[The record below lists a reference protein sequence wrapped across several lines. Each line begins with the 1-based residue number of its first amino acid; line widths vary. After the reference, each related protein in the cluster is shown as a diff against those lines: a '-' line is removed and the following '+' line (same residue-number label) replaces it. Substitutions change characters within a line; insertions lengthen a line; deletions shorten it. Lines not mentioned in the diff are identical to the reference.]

1 METAAICRD
10 EYGNPRAALA
20 EVEGGGRSPAARL
33 ARLVAWWPVAA
44 IVVFAA
50 AFALPVFVAPM
61 PAMPDY
67 PAHLAT
73 FYLLAGGAKATLL
86 AHFYRVAW
94 AFVPNLAAE
103 ATVPFLAPLLGMG
116 HAIALFLA
124 VTVWLWIAGAAA
136 VQWAL
141 FRRVRIAPLF
151 AGFFA
156 YNANFMWGFFNYC
169 FGTGL
174 ALLAFAAWIAS
185 ENRRR
190 AWHFAA
196 LAACVL
202 VIYFCHVFAAA
213 TLLSLIACY
222 EIAGIGL
229 TFSPMRQLR
238 RVVPIVPAAIPAILA
253 FVILKPAGDGGDVA
267 FNLLDTWEDRLSAAV
282 QFCFD
287 RPAWVL
293 LGALVAL
300 FAIGVW
306 RKTIF
311 VHPRLRFLLVAL
323 LLASAFA
330 PEWAMGGWGVDLRL
344 PAVLGTLAF
353 AASEFRFGP
362 RSTVALALGALAASA
377 YCAATLAGNW
387 LYYDARFAEFRAA
400 TRALPPGSKLVT
412 VLDGDAMGLASDQ
425 PYWHMAEY
433 AIVDRQAFTPLLFTT
448 VGQHVIRL
456 QPAVAR
462 IAAHSAEQGSP
473 PDIGEL
479 DDLSAG
485 NTNDDP
491 DISKVFPY
499 LIRFQCHFDTAVVI
513 HLGGKRSPVPDML
526 ELEHAGSFFSL
537 YRIHP
542 DENCAKP

>member
-1 METAAICRD
+1 MGAAAICR
-10 EYGNPRAALA
+10 EAYGRAVGVRR
-20 EVEGGGRSPAARL
+20 EPGRGTGQGSLDRL
-33 ARLVAWWPVAA
+33 ASWWPVAA
-44 IVVFAA
+44 VA
-50 AFALPVFVAPM
+50 AFALIFSLPVFVASM

-73 FYLLAGGAKATLL
+73 FYLLGGGAKLPLL
-86 AHFYRVAW
+86 AHFYRVHW

-103 ATVPFLAPLLGMG
+103 ATVPFLAPLLGLPR
-116 HAIALFLA
+116 ATALFLGM
-124 VTVWLWIAGAAA
+124 TLWLWFAGAAA

-141 FRRVRIAPLF
+141 FRRMGVAPLL

-156 YNANFMWGFFNYC
+156 YNANFMWGFFNYS

-174 ALLAFAAWIAS
+174 ALLAFAAWIAG
-185 ENRRR
+185 EKRRR
-190 AWHFAA
+190 PWHFAV
-196 LAACVL
+196 LATTLL

-213 TLLSLIACY
+213 TLLLLIGCY
-222 EIAGIGL
+222 EIAAEGFVL
-229 TFSPMRQLR
+229 SPARLLR
-238 RVVPIVPAAIPAILA
+238 RLAPVALAALPSLCAWV
-253 FVILKPAGDGGDVA
+253 FFKPRGDGGSVA
-267 FNLLDTWEDRLSAAV
+267 FNLLDTWQDRLSAAV

-287 RPAWVL
+287 RPAWPL
-293 LGALVAL
+293 LAALVAL
-300 FAIGVW
+300 FVLGVW
-306 RKTIF
+306 RRRII
-311 VHPRLRFLLVAL
+311 VHPRMRFLLVVL
-323 LLASAFA
+323 LFASAFA

-344 PAVLGTLAF
+344 PAVLGTLIF
-353 AASEFRFGP
+353 AGAEFRF
-362 RSTVALALGALAASA
+362 RARTTAAIALCALAVAA

-400 TRALPPGSKLVT
+400 THTLPLGSKLVT

-433 AIVDRQAFTPLLFTT
+433 AIMDRQAYTPLLFTT
-448 VGQHVIRL
+448 VGQHVIGL
-456 QPAVAR
+456 QPAVES
-462 IAAHSAEQGSP
+462 IAARSAEQGSP
-473 PDIGEL
+473 PDITEL

-513 HLGGKRSPVPDML
+513 HLKGRRSPVPDML
-526 ELEHAGSFFSL
+526 ELKHAGSFFSL